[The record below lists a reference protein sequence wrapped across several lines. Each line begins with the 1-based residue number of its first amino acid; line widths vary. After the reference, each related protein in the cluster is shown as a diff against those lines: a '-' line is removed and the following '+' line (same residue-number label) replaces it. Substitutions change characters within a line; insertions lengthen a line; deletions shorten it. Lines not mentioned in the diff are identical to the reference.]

1 MRKVTYKFYE
11 GSFPFPIAHTHDYE
25 EAKACPMRREVVLEN
40 VRVAES
46 RPKKTGKMATAEQL
60 AAAKKAIAKICEMYQ
75 NSKGV
80 KNV

>member
-11 GSFPFPIAHTHDYE
+11 GSFPLPIAYTYVYE
-25 EAKACPMRREVVLEN
+25 EANTCPLRREVVLEN
-40 VRVAES
+40 VRIAET

-60 AAAKKAIAKICEMYQ
+60 AAAKKAVAKICEMYQ

>member
-1 MRKVTYKFYE
+1 
-11 GSFPFPIAHTHDYE
+11 
-25 EAKACPMRREVVLEN
+25 
-40 VRVAES
+40 
-46 RPKKTGKMATAEQL
+46 MATAEQL